1 MATAHNRVND
11 SDYRE
16 VTRGT
21 EEKINGRLR
30 SGGRGMALPCVTKG
44 RKGGLN
50 VVEITEQMGTQMTTM
65 TAKIVDVA
73 G

>member
-1 MATAHNRVND
+1 
-11 SDYRE
+11 
-16 VTRGT
+16 
-21 EEKINGRLR
+21 
-30 SGGRGMALPCVTKG
+30 MALPCVTKG